1 MKYEIRQLNLDS
13 EDDSTVLNCSYYI
26 TEEDR
31 VRSFS
36 LEVDETLI
44 MEDVNALLD
53 NIDSDLI
60 VTGFIHKYDP
70 LFMKE
75 NFVSQMEQSQINYDN
90 GKLFFRDDVEI
101 DEATS
106 AVIYKQIM
114 KNKTI
119 DKITVENFR
128 KKVNENISPFVR
140 EQLLTWIQ
148 YMGLVEGETLTIAP
162 DGDLIGYKG
171 LTKSPNGKMVSI
183 HSGPGIVNGE
193 KFQNARLENEPGNI
207 VEIDRDIVD
216 DDPATGCSSGLHIGT
231 FSYASRFA
239 DTDVVLCKFDP
250 ADVVSVPVDCN
261 AQKVRV
267 CKYEVIDKVNKPIK
281 LGFLNQNEDIRG
293 LISEDWKIF

>member
-1 MKYEIRQLNLDS
+1 
-13 EDDSTVLNCSYYI
+13 
-26 TEEDR
+26 
-31 VRSFS
+31 
-36 LEVDETLI
+36 
-44 MEDVNALLD
+44 MEDVNVLLD
-53 NIDSDLI
+53 NTDSDLI

-75 NFVSQMEQSQINYDN
+75 NFVSQIEQSQINLEN

-119 DKITVENFR
+119 DKTTVENFR
-128 KKVNENISPFVR
+128 KKVNENISPFVK

-171 LTKSPNGKMVSI
+171 VTKSPNGKMVSI

-193 KFQNARLENEPGNI
+193 KFLNVRLENEPGNI

-231 FSYASRFA
+231 FSYASSFA

-250 ADVVSVPVDCN
+250 ADVVSVPVDCQ

-267 CKYEVIDKVNKPIK
+267 CKYEVIDKVKKPIK
-281 LGFLNQNEDIRG
+281 LGFLDQNEDIRG
-293 LISEDWKIF
+293 LISED